1 MVAVN
6 HKEGKRMNRSCIHWI
21 LIVLPSILPS
31 TAFAQL
37 IVAHRGASHEAPEN
51 TLAAFELAWKH
62 GCDGIEGDFYLT
74 ADRRIVCIHDKDTKR
89 TTGKNLSVESSTL
102 KELREL
108 DAGAWKGARWA
119 AQSIPT
125 FEEVLG
131 TVPPSGLFVIEL
143 KSKSPIVPV
152 LADELK
158 RLNPRGIRM
167 LIISF
172 DADTVRACKQHV
184 PDVPVHW
191 LTSFKRATPL
201 SRYEP
206 TATSV
211 AQTVRDCGAD
221 GVGMKGMVE
230 VIDAAFVTSLRQAG
244 CEQYHVWTIDSE
256 SDARYFKGLGVY
268 GITTN
273 RPKEIGIVVRQS
285 STP

>member
-1 MVAVN
+1 
-6 HKEGKRMNRSCIHWI
+6 MNRSCVHWI
-21 LIVLPSILPS
+21 LIVLPSFLPS
-31 TAFAQL
+31 SAFAQL

-51 TLAAFELAWKH
+51 TLAAFELAWEH

-74 ADRRIVCIHDKDTKR
+74 SDRQIVCIHDQDTER
-89 TTGKNLSVESSTL
+89 TTGKKLPVESSTL
-102 KELREL
+102 EELRDL
-108 DAGAWKGARWA
+108 DAGRWKGDRWA
-119 AQSIPT
+119 SQLIPT

-131 TVPPSGLFVIEL
+131 TVPPDGLFVIEL

-158 RLNPRGIRM
+158 RLNPRGIQM

-191 LTSFKRATPL
+191 LTSFKQATPL
-201 SRYEP
+201 SHYQP
-206 TATSV
+206 TAASV
-211 AQTVRDCGAD
+211 AKTVRECGAD

-230 VIDAAFVTSLRQAG
+230 VIDGSFVAALRKAG

-273 RPKEIGIVVRQS
+273 RPREIGLVVRQS
-285 STP
+285 TNP

>member
-1 MVAVN
+1 M
-6 HKEGKRMNRSCIHWI
+6 KCSCIHWI

-37 IVAHRGASHEAPEN
+37 IVAHRGASYEAPEN
-51 TLAAFELAWKH
+51 TLAAFELAWDH
-62 GCDGIEGDFYLT
+62 GSDGIEGDFYLT
-74 ADRRIVCIHDKDTKR
+74 ADGRIVCIHDRDTKR
-89 TTGKNLSVESSTL
+89 TTGKDLPVEMSTL
-102 KELREL
+102 EQLRQL
-108 DAGAWKGARWA
+108 DAGTWKGDRW
-119 AQSIPT
+119 QGQLIPT

-131 TVPPSGLFVIEL
+131 TVPPGGLFVIEL

-152 LADELK
+152 LAEELK
-158 RLNPRGIRM
+158 RLDPRGIRM

-172 DADTVRACKQHV
+172 DAETVRACKQQIS
-184 PDVPVHW
+184 DVPVHW
-191 LTSFKRATPL
+191 LTNFTQTTQASSYT
-201 SRYEP
+201 P

-221 GVGMKGMVE
+221 GVGMKGMIE
-230 VIDAAFVTSLRQAG
+230 VIDASFVAALRHAG

-273 RPKEIGIVVRQS
+273 RPREIGHAVRQPT
-285 STP
+285 TP